1 MAKNSNK
8 EKQQAHELVDQ
19 LPPTQLKVVV
29 RLLEEMLDPVSLSI
43 ANAPVE
49 DEPLSEDEKKAL
61 DDAREWL
68 KRNQGIPHAQIL
80 AELGISQK
88 EIDSYKETK

>member
-1 MAKNSNK
+1 MAENSNK

-49 DEPLSEDEKKAL
+49 DEPLSEEEKKAL